1 MKVIKNINNN
11 VSLCLDSNQNE
22 VIAFGKGIGFTKP
35 PYEIGLNK
43 IERVYYDVE
52 PTYVQMINDIPEQI
66 IDISTKVIDYARMKL
81 DNNVSS
87 NIVFTLAD
95 HIQFAIRRYQEN
107 MDLKLP
113 IIHDIQS

>member
-35 PYEIGLNK
+35 PYKIGLNK

-66 IDISTKVIDYARMKL
+66 IDISTKVIVLTSYLHWR
-81 DNNVSS
+81 
-87 NIVFTLAD
+87 
-95 HIQFAIRRYQEN
+95 
-107 MDLKLP
+107 
-113 IIHDIQS
+113 IIFNLQYVDIKRIWT